1 MIIILLLKLLEVL
14 LFPLSALVKI
24 VDSALAPLMNSLTAL
39 KPVVAMLQSPLE
51 IFAYLLGSKEL
62 MVFMFTF
69 SAVLLP
75 IEIAIS
81 FIWWVIYKVP
91 VFGIKNK

>member
-24 VDSALAPLMNSLTAL
+24 VDSALAPLMSSLTAL

-69 SAVLLP
+69 SVVLLP

>member
-1 MIIILLLKLLEVL
+1 MIVILLLKLLEGL

-24 VDSALAPLMNSLTAL
+24 VDSALAPLMSSLPSL
-39 KPVVAMLQSPLE
+39 RPVIAMIQGPLE
-51 IFAYLLGSKEL
+51 IFAYLLGSKDL

-75 IEIAIS
+75 VELVIS
-81 FIWWVIYKVP
+81 FFCWFIY
-91 VFGIKNK
+91 